1 MLQIHVFPQSISSK
15 YLFDSDT
22 CQLSRLQ
29 SNKMNFNTC
38 QFVGVLEARL
48 QSTIYM
54 KTECSRSIQFNWT
67 TGPQN
72 NDTSCS
78 VWYLWGRLV
87 EINLS
92 IHLSR
97 RDYLNGITFNGVVKA
112 QKLAT
117 ICVNK
122 PFKVCICRE
131 LVSDYQN
138 CCTFWMKGFCE
149 CSYSRRYAPKIEW
162 RSLLWPQSEFGP
174 IRCEHFGHMTSRNV
188 ISRCLLQPYKV
199 TSPKIFFRN
208 STSWDFRF
216 AL

>member
-15 YLFDSDT
+15 YLFDSET

-54 KTECSRSIQFNWT
+54 KTECSRSIQFNEQLDHKT
-67 TGPQN
+67 TILP
-72 NDTSCS
+72 
-78 VWYLWGRLV
+78 VAWLV

-92 IHLSR
+92 IHLYR
-97 RDYLNGITFNGVVKA
+97 RDYLNGITFNSVVKA

-122 PFKVCICRE
+122 PFKVCILSWTCRWLSKLYHILDE
-131 LVSDYQN
+131 RFLRVLIQQEICTENWMEIIIMTSIRIRSHSVW
-138 CCTFWMKGFCE
+138 TFWTYDLQK
-149 CSYSRRYAPKIEW
+149 Y
-162 RSLLWPQSEFGP
+162 
-174 IRCEHFGHMTSRNV
+174 HFSM
-188 ISRCLLQPYKV
+188 
-199 TSPKIFFRN
+199 
-208 STSWDFRF
+208 STSTI
-216 AL
+216 